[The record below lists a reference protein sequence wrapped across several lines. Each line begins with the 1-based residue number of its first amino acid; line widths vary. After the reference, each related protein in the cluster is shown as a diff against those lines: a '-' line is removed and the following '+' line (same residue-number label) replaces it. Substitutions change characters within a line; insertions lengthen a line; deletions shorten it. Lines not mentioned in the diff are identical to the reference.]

1 MGETRLYW
9 RGCMCDRALS
19 ILSFLSIE
27 LPAMGKFS
35 VLFVCTGNICRS
47 PTAAGVFA
55 HFVRQAGLEDS
66 VEVESAGTHDYHA
79 GEAPDARAQDHAR
92 RRGYDLSAL
101 RARQVR
107 KKDFGDFDLVVAMD
121 HGHLE
126 ILQHNCAPEHLG
138 KLRMLIKGRD
148 VPDPYY
154 GGPEGFDRVLD
165 MIEAGCLAL
174 LDEVREKLR
183 AFRRA

>member
-1 MGETRLYW
+1 M
-9 RGCMCDRALS
+9 
-19 ILSFLSIE
+19 
-27 LPAMGKFS
+27 K

-55 HFVRQAGLEDS
+55 HFVREAGLEDS
-66 VEVESAGTHDYHA
+66 IQVESAGTHDYHA
-79 GEAPDARAQDHAR
+79 GEAPDKRAQGHAR
-92 RRGYDLSAL
+92 LRVYDLSAL

-107 KKDFGDFDLVVAMD
+107 KRDFENFDLIIAMD

-126 ILQHNCAPEHLG
+126 ILQNNCAPEQRG
-138 KLRMLIKGRD
+138 KIRLLIKGRD

-165 MIEAGCLAL
+165 MVEAACLAL
-174 LDEVREKLR
+174 LGEVREKLR
-183 AFRRA
+183 AVGRA

>member
-1 MGETRLYW
+1 V
-9 RGCMCDRALS
+9 
-19 ILSFLSIE
+19 
-27 LPAMGKFS
+27 K

-55 HFVRQAGLEDS
+55 HFVAKAGLAARIT
-66 VEVESAGTHDYHA
+66 VESAGTHDYHV
-79 GEAPDARAQDHAR
+79 GNPPDPRTQDHAR

-107 KKDFGDFDLVVAMD
+107 RRDFAECDLVVAMD
-121 HGHLE
+121 RDHLE
-126 ILQHNCAPEHLG
+126 ILQANCAPEHQG

-154 GGPEGFDRVLD
+154 GGAEGFERVLD
-165 MIEAGCLAL
+165 LVEGACLAL
-174 LDEVREKLR
+174 LDEVKSKVTP
-183 AFRRA
+183 A